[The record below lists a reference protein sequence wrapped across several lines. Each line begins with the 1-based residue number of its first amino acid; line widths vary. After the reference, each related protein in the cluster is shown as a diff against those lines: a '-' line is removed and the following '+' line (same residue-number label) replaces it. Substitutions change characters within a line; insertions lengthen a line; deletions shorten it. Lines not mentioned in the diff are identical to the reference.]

1 MQKHL
6 KHGWTVD
13 QALLT
18 LSDWQATLTRSPNGS
33 REDAMATL
41 KLPFIVIQK
50 SKGKEYCYF
59 RRDGQYTKLPHPTDP
74 TFKAKYERLLKSAD
88 VLPTSPQIPGSF
100 GALVESYIASGAY
113 KKLTKKV
120 QYEYRRQLDAM
131 KKQWGDLPVNRL
143 TRKGVM
149 AYKDKFSD
157 RPRAAYAAMQVLRR
171 LLNFAIDQ
179 GLITVNPAL
188 RPGRN
193 KSKQFKAWT
202 PDDLKAFRQANAT
215 KYPDMV
221 LAMEIGAYTGQ
232 RRGDVI
238 TMTEKDYNGR
248 RIAVKQN
255 KTDEQVWIPV
265 HSTLKAALDA
275 RTTRHMMLLVS
286 AQGKPFKETH
296 FSHRFKKAVD
306 NAGLKGLSF
315 HGLRGTSAMM
325 LAEAGCSDA
334 EIQSITGHV
343 TAAMAAYYRRQAD
356 KQKTAEA
363 AILKLERKQAE
374 V

>member
-1 MQKHL
+1 MVML
-6 KHGWTVD
+6 KI
-13 QALLT
+13 
-18 LSDWQATLTRSPNGS
+18 
-33 REDAMATL
+33 
-41 KLPFIVIQK
+41 PFIVKQV
-50 SKGKEYCYF
+50 SKGREYFYF
-59 RRDGQYTKLPHPTDP
+59 RRGKTYVRVPAPTDP
-74 TFKAKYERLLKSAD
+74 TFQAKYQKLVRQND
-88 VLPTSPQIPGSF
+88 VIPRAPQIPGSF
-100 GALVESYIASGAY
+100 GALVESFLACTAY
-113 KKLTKKV
+113 KALTKKV
-120 QYEYRRQLDAM
+120 QYEYRRQLDVM
-131 KKQWGDLPVNRL
+131 KAKWGDLPVSRL

-149 AYKDKFSD
+149 AYRDTFENK
-157 RPRAAYAAMQVLRR
+157 PRAAYAAMQVLRR
-171 LLNFAIDQ
+171 LLNYAIDQ

-202 PDDLKAFRQANAT
+202 AEDLKAFRDANAT

-221 LAMEIGAYTGQ
+221 LAMEIGAFTGQ

-238 TMTEKDYNGR
+238 GMTEKDYNGR
-248 RIAVKQN
+248 RIAVCQN
-255 KTDEQVWIPV
+255 KTGERVWVPV
-265 HSTLKAALDA
+265 HSVLKAALDA
-275 RTTRHMMLLVS
+275 RKTRHMVLLTS
-286 AQGKPFKETH
+286 KQGKAFKETH

-306 NAGLKGLSF
+306 NAGLTGLSF
-315 HGLRGTSAMM
+315 HGLRATASIM

-343 TAAMAAYYRRQAD
+343 TSAMAAYYRRQAD

>member
-1 MQKHL
+1 M
-6 KHGWTVD
+6 V
-13 QALLT
+13 
-18 LSDWQATLTRSPNGS
+18 
-33 REDAMATL
+33 ML

-50 SKGKEYCYF
+50 VKGREYCYF
-59 RRDGQYTKLPHPTDP
+59 RRDGLYTKMPHPTDP
-74 TFKAKYERLLKSAD
+74 AFQAKYDRLRKSAGT
-88 VLPTSPQIPGSF
+88 LPTEPQIPGSF
-100 GALVESYIASGAY
+100 GALVESYLASGAY

-120 QYEYRRQLDAM
+120 QYEYRRILDAM

-157 RPRAAYAAMQVLRR
+157 RPRSAYQAMQVLRR

-202 PDDLKAFRQANAT
+202 PEDLNAFREANAA

-238 TMTEKDYNGR
+238 GMTEKDYNGR
-248 RIAVKQN
+248 RIAVRQN

-265 HSTLKAALDA
+265 HTALKTALDA
-275 RTTRHMMLLVS
+275 RKTRHMMLLVS

-306 NAGLKGLSF
+306 NASLKGLSF
-315 HGLRGTSAMM
+315 HGLRGTAAMM

-343 TAAMAAYYRRQAD
+343 TATMAAYYRRQAD

>member
-1 MQKHL
+1 M
-6 KHGWTVD
+6 V
-13 QALLT
+13 
-18 LSDWQATLTRSPNGS
+18 
-33 REDAMATL
+33 ML

-50 SKGKEYCYF
+50 AKGREYCYF
-59 RRDGQYTKLPHPTDP
+59 RRDGVYTKLPHPTDP
-74 TFKAKYERLLKSAD
+74 SFKAKYERLLKSAD
-88 VLPTSPQIPGSF
+88 ALPTAPQIPGSF
-100 GALVESYIASGAY
+100 GALVESYLASGAY
-113 KKLTKKV
+113 KKLTAKV
-120 QYEYRRQLDAM
+120 QYEYRRILDAM
-131 KKQWGDLPVNRL
+131 KRDWGDLPVNRL

-149 AYKDKFSD
+149 AYKDKLSD
-157 RPRAAYAAMQVLRR
+157 TPRAAYAAMQILRR
-171 LLNFAIDQ
+171 LLNYAIDQ

-193 KSKQFKAWT
+193 KSVQFKAWT
-202 PDDLKAFRQANAT
+202 ADDLKTFREANAT

-221 LAMEIGAYTGQ
+221 LAMEIGAFTGQ

-238 TMTEKDYNGR
+238 RMTEKDYNGR
-248 RIAVKQN
+248 RIAVTQN

-265 HSTLKAALDA
+265 HSALKAALDA
-275 RTTRHMMLLVS
+275 RKTRHMVLLVS

-306 NAGLKGLSF
+306 HAGLTGLSF
-315 HGLRGTSAMM
+315 HGLRGTAAMM

-363 AILKLERKQAE
+363 AILKLERKKAE

>member
-1 MQKHL
+1 MVML
-6 KHGWTVD
+6 KI
-13 QALLT
+13 
-18 LSDWQATLTRSPNGS
+18 
-33 REDAMATL
+33 
-41 KLPFIVIQK
+41 PFIVKQV
-50 SKGKEYCYF
+50 SKGREYFYF
-59 RRDGQYTKLPHPTDP
+59 RRGKTYVRVPAPTDP
-74 TFKAKYERLLKSAD
+74 TFQAKYQKLVRQND
-88 VLPTSPQIPGSF
+88 VIPRAPQIPGSF
-100 GALVESYIASGAY
+100 GALVESFLACTA
-113 KKLTKKV
+113 K
-120 QYEYRRQLDAM
+120 
-131 KKQWGDLPVNRL
+131 WGDLPVSRL

-149 AYKDKFSD
+149 AYRDTFENK
-157 RPRAAYAAMQVLRR
+157 PRAAYAAMQVLRR
-171 LLNFAIDQ
+171 LLNYAIDQ

-202 PDDLKAFRQANAT
+202 AEDLKAFRDANAT

-221 LAMEIGAYTGQ
+221 LAMEIGAFTGQ

-238 TMTEKDYNGR
+238 GMTEKDYNGR
-248 RIAVKQN
+248 RIAVCQN
-255 KTDEQVWIPV
+255 KTGERVWVPV
-265 HSTLKAALDA
+265 HSVLKAALDA
-275 RTTRHMMLLVS
+275 RKTRHMVLLTS
-286 AQGKPFKETH
+286 KQGKAFKETH

-306 NAGLKGLSF
+306 NAGLTGLSF
-315 HGLRGTSAMM
+315 HGLRATASIM

-343 TAAMAAYYRRQAD
+343 TSAMAAYYRRQAD